1 LQSSRAITELSKRS
15 QSERRRLLLKMSKS
29 FDQERAEKA
38 ISELLLAI
46 GEDPNREGL
55 RDTPKRVARALQ
67 ENFQGLY
74 QDPKDV
80 LTTTFD
86 IGHDELVIVKDI
98 EVYSHCEHHL
108 TPFHGVAHIGYIPG
122 PSGKVTGLSKLARLV
137 DLYARRPQV
146 QERLTT
152 QIADA
157 MVEIL
162 QPGGVIVIID
172 CEHLCMS
179 MRGVRKSEARTVTSA
194 VRGMLRDPATR
205 AEAMSL
211 ITTK

>member
-1 LQSSRAITELSKRS
+1 
-15 QSERRRLLLKMSKS
+15 MSKS

-122 PSGKVTGLSKLARLV
+122 PSGKVTGLSKLPVWLIYMPAAHKFKNVSPHRL
-137 DLYARRPQV
+137 Q
-146 QERLTT
+146 
-152 QIADA
+152 
-157 MVEIL
+157 
-162 QPGGVIVIID
+162 
-172 CEHLCMS
+172 
-179 MRGVRKSEARTVTSA
+179 MRW
-194 VRGMLRDPATR
+194 LRFFNLVASLS
-205 AEAMSL
+205 SL
-211 ITTK
+211 IVNIYACRCAEYESQKLAPLQARSAECSVIQPLAQKQCLLSPQNNVYVSDGDS

>member
-1 LQSSRAITELSKRS
+1 
-15 QSERRRLLLKMSKS
+15 MSKK
-29 FDQERAEKA
+29 FDQERAERA
-38 ISELLLAI
+38 IAELLHAI
-46 GEDPNREGL
+46 GEDPSREGL
-55 RDTPKRVARALQ
+55 VDTPKRVARALQ
-67 ENFQGLY
+67 ENFQGLS

-86 IGHDELVIVKDI
+86 LGHEELIIVKDI
-98 EVYSHCEHHL
+98 EVFSHCEHHL
-108 TPFHGVAHIGYIPG
+108 TPFHGRAHIGYIPG